1 MKVDLILNGTTRIVL
16 IPENDVESAILT
28 TISKMSIE
36 ATSITQ
42 HTQILDKIVQEALV
56 IGPKKVRDGET
67 SQQSASQ
74 DN

>member
-16 IPENDVESAILT
+16 IPENEVESAILT
-28 TISKMSIE
+28 TISKMNIE

-56 IGPKKVRDGET
+56 IGPKKTRDGET
-67 SQQSASQ
+67 SQQPAGQ